1 MLRRDPIWEPW
12 AQGKVMNKINLDFF
26 GNFGAKG
33 WGIILFSF
41 FMFWMGS
48 AWPITALNVVIPK
61 FSEINGW
68 SPAAMNN
75 LSTIANWISLIGA
88 AFFTWYCNRVGPRA
102 VIAIGCFLGAVS
114 VFFWGRSGSLAE
126 FTIWQSVMLIAST
139 AFCQIG
145 LGALIANWFPTK
157 KGLAMG
163 LLTIGAIGQAMTIA
177 KSQYYLIAKYSFA
190 ASFDV
195 YAFAFII
202 LTIVCILFIKSNPE
216 EAGAFPDND
225 RSMTR
230 ERVEELRTKGE
241 MYKKTSPWTIKKL
254 LMTRDTWLIGIST
267 GILALFV
274 IGVMS
279 NFIPLCVSRGLT
291 IDQAVTLMI
300 WTAPLAAVCSYL
312 WGVVDQKVGTRKTTM
327 IMFAWFIVTI
337 LLALT
342 PSKILFYIA
351 IIMVSS
357 AMGGSN
363 NLAIS
368 ITSSV
373 FGRYDFAKAWGV
385 IYIMN
390 VIVRAFGFS
399 LVGGLAG
406 ITGNYTP
413 SFIGLIVVS
422 AIGLVLMFLVSDK
435 LLGRNFL
442 DKSEAMV

>member
-1 MLRRDPIWEPW
+1 
-12 AQGKVMNKINLDFF
+12 MNKKVLDFS

-33 WGIILFSF
+33 WVIILFSF

-48 AWPITALNVVIPK
+48 AWPITALNVIIPK

-88 AFFTWYCNRVGPRA
+88 AFFTWYCDRVGPKI
-102 VIAIGCFLGAVS
+102 VITVGCLLGAIS
-114 VFFWGRSGSLAE
+114 VFFWGRSDTLAE

-163 LLTIGAIGQAMTIA
+163 FLTIGAIGQAMTIA
-177 KSQYYLIAKYSFA
+177 KSQYYLTSKYSFV
-190 ASFDV
+190 ASFDF
-195 YAFAFII
+195 YAFAFLV
-202 LTIVCILFIKSNPE
+202 LTVACILFIKSNPE
-216 EAGAFPDND
+216 DAGALPDND

-230 ERVEELRTKGE
+230 ERVEKLRAEGE
-241 MYKKTSPWTIKKL
+241 MYKKTSPWTVKKL
-254 LMTRDTWLIGIST
+254 MMTRDTWLIGIST

-274 IGVMS
+274 VGFMS
-279 NFIPLCVSRGLT
+279 NFIPLCVSRGLST
-291 IDQAVTLMI
+291 DEAVTLMI
-300 WTAPLAAVCSYL
+300 WTAPLAAICSWL
-312 WGVVDQKVGTRKTTM
+312 WGVVDQKIGTRKTTM

-342 PSKILFYIA
+342 PSKIIFYTA
-351 IIMVSS
+351 IVMVSS

-368 ITSSV
+368 ITGSV

-406 ITGNYTP
+406 ATGNYTP

-422 AIGLVLMFLVSDK
+422 AIGLVLMFLVSDR
-435 LLGRNFL
+435 LLGRNYL
-442 DKSEAMV
+442 DKSEVMVQ

>member
-1 MLRRDPIWEPW
+1 
-12 AQGKVMNKINLDFF
+12 MNRKGLDFS

-33 WGIILFSF
+33 WGIIIFAF
-41 FMFWMGS
+41 FLFWMGS
-48 AWPITALNVVIPK
+48 AWPVTALNVVIPK
-61 FSEINGW
+61 FSEIHGW
-68 SPAAMNN
+68 GPAAMNN

-88 AFFTWYCNRVGPRA
+88 AFFTWYCDRVGPKV
-102 VIAIGCFLGAVS
+102 VIFIGCILGAIS
-114 VFFWGRSGSLAE
+114 LFLWGRSGSLTE
-126 FTIWQSVMLIAST
+126 FTLWQSMLHISGT

-163 LLTIGAIGQAMTIA
+163 FLTIGAVAQAMTIA
-177 KSQYYLIAKYSFA
+177 KSQYFLIDRYSYE

-195 YAFAFII
+195 YAVAFII
-202 LTIVCILFIKSNPE
+202 LAIACILFIKSNPE

-230 ERVEELRTKGE
+230 ERVEKLRAEGE
-241 MYKKTSPWTIKKL
+241 MYKKTSPWTLEKL

-274 IGVMS
+274 VGVMS
-279 NFIPLCVSRGLT
+279 NFIPLCLSRGLST
-291 IDQAVTLMI
+291 DEAVALMI

-312 WGVVDQKVGTRKTTM
+312 WGVVDRKIGTRKTTM
-327 IMFAWFIVTI
+327 IMFAWFIATI

-342 PSKILFYIA
+342 PSKIIFYIA
-351 IIMVSS
+351 IVMVSS

-422 AIGLVLMFLVSDK
+422 AIGLVLMFLVSEK

-442 DKSEAMV
+442 DESDVTAQ